1 MSRRFRPLPNGSAMA
16 PGTTGVLSRVLSGR
30 PKERAIKLTAALL
43 LAALGTYSLLR
54 SSLPPPTA
62 SRVYGLM
69 IDAGST
75 GSRVHTF
82 AFDRVADPAAAAAS
96 AAAATSA
103 AAAKAAAAKAAKLQL
118 HDEDFLAIKPG
129 LSSFKTDPKAAADS
143 LLPLLARAQEVIPAS
158 QWEQTPVF
166 LRATAGLRMVG
177 EEAADRILREVRQ
190 TLAASEFRFDE
201 DKGTEWVREQGG
213 WVVVMSF
220 QHGSGRGGWVFGG
233 RRSSGRSLQRGSSAV
248 AVASRPGLWVSFSDD
263 FSLLGARA
271 FSCLWTAVLS
281 VFFLLW

>member
-16 PGTTGVLSRVLSGR
+16 PGTPGVLSRVLSGR

-43 LAALGTYSLLR
+43 LAALGTYSMLR
-54 SSLPPPTA
+54 SSLPPPA
-62 SRVYGLM
+62 SSRVYGLM

-103 AAAKAAAAKAAKLQL
+103 AAAKAAAAAAAKLQL

-143 LLPLLARAQEVIPAS
+143 LLPLLARAQKVVPAS
-158 QWEQTPVF
+158 QWRQTPVF

-190 TLAASEFRFDE
+190 TLAASEFRFDA
-201 DKGTEWVREQGG
+201 DKGAEWVREPADLGDG
-213 WVVVMSF
+213 DAISRGV
-220 QHGSGRGGWVFGG
+220 GRGGWVMAGRHASGG
-233 RRSSGRSLQRGSSAV
+233 SPRHGSYA
-248 AVASRPGLWVSFSDD
+248 AAMEFRAWP
-263 FSLLGARA
+263 LGVR
-271 FSCLWTAVLS
+271 L
-281 VFFLLW
+281 